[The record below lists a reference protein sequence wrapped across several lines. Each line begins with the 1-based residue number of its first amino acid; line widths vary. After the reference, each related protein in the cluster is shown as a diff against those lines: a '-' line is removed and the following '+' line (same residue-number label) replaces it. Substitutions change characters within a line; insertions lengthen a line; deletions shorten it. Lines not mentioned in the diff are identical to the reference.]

1 MQKTGSQERFDEAFK
16 HLLFGRPNEDLVF
29 TSEEWAI
36 FSAQLSCEGLLPY
49 FYSNLKDRDA
59 FPEQVVLESRQCY
72 KNALLYKDYAVCR
85 LKELQEQLCEKGR
98 VVVIKGLALCEDVYR
113 EPEVRPMTD
122 VDLYLPDGSID
133 DVKETLIDNN
143 FTPVASYPYLLQT
156 KELVM
161 DLHQDLWGVR
171 RIAERSTLIPV
182 IEPKFVSSRLLP
194 GYYIPSPFLL
204 AIHTAYHG
212 LKHGFSKKIW
222 LLDLLKL
229 YNSGNFDP
237 KLIQTIGSMVVQV
250 AFEHLHDQGL
260 IADAIPEVRKITP
273 LRQKLIKQALRHH
286 NRTGIGEILMALCCE
301 TWPKTLVYFAATFF
315 PKKQVLEEMYGKRPY
330 VVLLLHRMVRMLIY
344 ACGMLVWQKK

>member
-1 MQKTGSQERFDEAFK
+1 MQKTGLQERFDEAHK
-16 HLLFGRPNEDLVF
+16 HLLLGRPVEDLVF
-29 TSEEWAI
+29 SPEEWPVLT
-36 FSAQLSCEGLLPY
+36 AQLSREGLLPH
-49 FYSNLKDRDA
+49 FFGRIKDRDA
-59 FPEQVVLESRQCY
+59 FPEQVVLDSRQAY

-98 VVVIKGLALCEDVYR
+98 VIVIKGLALCEDVYR
-113 EPEVRPMTD
+113 EPEIRPMTD

-143 FTPVASYPYLLQT
+143 FTPVESYPYLLQT
-156 KELVM
+156 KELVI

-171 RIAERSTLIPV
+171 RIAERSELIPA

-204 AIHTAYHG
+204 AVHEAYHG

-229 YNSGNFDP
+229 YNAGSFDP
-237 KLIQTIGSMVVQV
+237 QHIQTIGSTVIQV

-260 IADAIPEVRKITP
+260 IAEAIPDVRKITP
-273 LRQKLIKQALRHH
+273 LRHKFIKQALRHH
-286 NRTGIGEILMALCCE
+286 NRAGIGEILMALCCE
-301 TWPKTLVYFAATFF
+301 TWPKTIVYFAATFF
-315 PKKQVLEEMYGKRPY
+315 PRKVVLEEMYGKHLY
-330 VVLLLHRMVRMLIY
+330 VVLLWRRVFRMIRY
-344 ACGMLVWQKK
+344 AVGMLVWQKK